1 MQVEYMKATT
11 PVKSA
16 VIEGQT
22 YEVPKDGVIK
32 LTSQSHIETLKRHG
46 FVEHFV
52 EETDA
57 EEKIDAMEDKAELVE
72 FIEERGGEA
81 NIDMSIKK
89 LRRLAKE
96 SLVEA

>member
-1 MQVEYMKATT
+1 MQQPEYMKATT

-16 VIEGQT
+16 VIDGQT

-32 LTSQSHIETLKRHG
+32 LTSSTHAATLKRHG
-46 FVEHFV
+46 FIDHFV
-52 EETDA
+52 EAEDA
-57 EEKIDAMEDKAELVE
+57 AEKIDAMEDKAELIA

-81 NIDMSIKK
+81 DKDMSIKK

-96 SLVEA
+96 SLGG